1 MTIDVGQ
8 YLPVVMG
15 GAVAVYGAWQ
25 AWKQLPAIKLLSL
38 RAPKS
43 YNADAEAEMDRH
55 TVLAIAGR
63 WSGNPKAVSLCEQL
77 LHEMLRGP
85 GAQPGEPVRQPL

>member
-8 YLPVVMG
+8 YLPLVMG
-15 GAVAVYGAWQ
+15 GAVAAYGAWQ
-25 AWKQLPAIKLLSL
+25 AWKQMPAFKLPSL

-43 YNADAEAEMDRH
+43 YNADAEADRH

-63 WSGNPKAVSLCEQL
+63 WSGNAKAVSLCEQL

-85 GAQPGEPVRQPL
+85 GAQPGEPTRQPL